1 MRVKFIAAD
10 PGLNRRRARN
20 AKISFPDGSA
30 IYCGPGTIYSG
41 CELSHDQS
49 LAFKSTM
56 AFAFVRAAMKD
67 DPSITKVKPGAFSR
81 GAALKP
87 VEIAHQIARV
97 LTDIDCEGSAPYGND
112 PADTLVIHAATP
124 AQATDIAET
133 IISISPRSKV
143 TGAPIR
149 PEPLSSHLKARFAA
163 WLREQRKP
171 GKIADIQMTVKQ

>member
-1 MRVKFIAAD
+1 MRVKFITGD

-20 AKISFPDGSA
+20 AKIAFPDGSV

-41 CELSHDQS
+41 GEFSHGHNPE
-49 LAFKSTM
+49 FTKTM
-56 AFAFVRAAMKD
+56 AFGFVRSAMKD
-67 DPSITKVKPGAFSR
+67 DPSIVKVKPGAYSR

-97 LTDIDCEGSAPYGND
+97 LTDIDRGGPTPYGNGPD
-112 PADTLVIHAATP
+112 DTLVIHAATP
-124 AQATDIAET
+124 AQATDIAEA

-149 PEPLSSHLKARFAA
+149 PEPLSSHLKTRFAA

-171 GKIADIQMTVKQ
+171 GKIADIQMTVRQ